1 VTSLWR
7 RLRQLAGD
15 PVLRRWLLER
25 AIGRTPAPPN
35 FRIGHPPYLPSLGL
49 VDATP
54 DAKPQTIDPAQPIA
68 PIELPLAGERVRV
81 EPVAIEALFERTW
94 SDIETLLS
102 LHRFAWLPILGRD
115 VDPAWVAALLQR
127 WRARFGTPENA
138 WPWHPYT
145 VAERAINLLDFARL
159 VGWPGGPKDYA
170 DFFITHA
177 RIIAE
182 RLEYFGPHYTGNHL
196 SNNGRGLFRIGLAL
210 GWKDAAD
217 RGGRILLE
225 EAKRLFGP
233 AGMLN
238 EGSSHY
244 HLLLARNYVDAWRSA
259 RAAGR
264 PETAGLER
272 IAAGAL
278 AAIPN
283 LVLPGGLAL
292 VGDISPDCPPDF
304 LMGLAPQ
311 GPPGGG
317 WLDLLEPTER
327 DAVRELRDAA
337 TPIGPDEAQGW
348 LKAEF
353 GKWSGLWQA
362 SPEGWAPMPGHGH
375 QDLGSFELHWMDKP
389 LFIDPGRGAYGE
401 TGPAAHYRSGA
412 AHNGLLIDDADP
424 MPPNRPYYHPEFRRK
439 VGGPPP
445 VLRRAGDGVDLKFFS
460 QGFAVS
466 RRWRFLPQGLSI
478 EDSVQGT
485 GRHRLARRLH
495 TDWSVERAGDGVRL
509 ASLVG
514 RFVVRAQ
521 GTIRIEPVTRWTAYG
536 VGSPATVLV
545 IEDRAKLPWRSRIE
559 IAVDG

>member
-1 VTSLWR
+1 MTSLWR

-25 AIGRTPAPPN
+25 AIGRTPGPPS
-35 FRIGHPPYLPSLGL
+35 FCPGHPPYFTSLALAG
-49 VDATP
+49 AP
-54 DAKPQTIDPAQPIA
+54 QDAKPPTIDPAPPIA

-81 EPVAIEALFERTW
+81 EPLAMEALFERAW
-94 SDIETLLS
+94 PDIETLLS
-102 LHRFAWLPILGRD
+102 LHRFAWLPILGRAA
-115 VDPAWVAALLQR
+115 DPAWVAALLQR
-127 WRARFGTPENA
+127 WRAQFGTPDNA

-145 VAERAINLLDFARL
+145 VAERAINLLDFTRL
-159 VGWPGGPKDYA
+159 VGWPGTAKDYG
-170 DFFITHA
+170 DFFTTHA
-177 RIIAE
+177 WVIAE

-259 RAAGR
+259 RAAAR
-264 PETAGLER
+264 PETTELER
-272 IAAGAL
+272 IAAAAM

-283 LVLPGGLAL
+283 VVLPGGLAL

-311 GPPGGG
+311 GPLDGG
-317 WLDLLEPTER
+317 WLDRLDPTER
-327 DAVRELRDAA
+327 DALRELRDNA
-337 TPIGPDEAQGW
+337 TPVGQGEAQGW

-353 GKWSGLWQA
+353 GKWAGLWQV

-375 QDLGSFELHWMDKP
+375 QDLGSFELHWRDRS

-401 TGPAAHYRSGA
+401 AGPAALYRSGA

-424 MPPNRPYYHPEFRRK
+424 MPPNRPYYHLEFRRR
-439 VGGPPP
+439 VGGPQP
-445 VLRRAGDGVDLKFFS
+445 VLRRAENGVDLE
-460 QGFAVS
+460 FASRGCTVS
-466 RRWRFLPQGLSI
+466 RRWRFHAQGASI

-485 GRHRLARRLH
+485 GRHRLVRRLH
-495 TDWSVERAGDGVRL
+495 TDWAVERVDETVRL
-509 ASLVG
+509 TSPAGCL
-514 RFVVRAQ
+514 RVRAE
-521 GTIRIEPVTRWTAYG
+521 GTIRVEPVTRWTAYG

-545 IEDRAKLPWRSRIE
+545 IEDRAKLPWQSRIE
-559 IAVDG
+559 MAVDG